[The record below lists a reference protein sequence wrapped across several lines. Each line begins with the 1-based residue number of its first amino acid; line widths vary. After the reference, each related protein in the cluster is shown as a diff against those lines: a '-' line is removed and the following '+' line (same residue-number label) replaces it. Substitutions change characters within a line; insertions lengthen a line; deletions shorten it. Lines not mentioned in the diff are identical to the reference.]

1 MTSQA
6 DRVRELIAASG
17 LTQQEFGTRI
27 GLDTSKLSKSLSG
40 VRRFSSLDLARIAEV
55 ADVTVDWL
63 ITGEE
68 LAFAVAARATAGTAR
83 AASVEATRLATLR
96 SDMTFLGHPQPWT
109 PVTAV
114 LIGLTEIAQGEAL
127 AAAALEAIRV
137 AGVPFPIGD
146 LPAAIEQ
153 VFGADVTVLPLG
165 AGFDGLAVSSTEVK
179 LILASTSTVPARQR
193 FTIAHELG
201 HLLAGD
207 DQELT
212 VDEDVFDANHRRTPG
227 EMRANAFAAAFL
239 MPESVLRRVVGT
251 AGLDETGFARL
262 CFDFGVS
269 PSSLSYRLQ
278 NLRLLDAGQA
288 HLWGGMSGARVAA
301 LIGAGAAFAGQ
312 VSAAG
317 QPRPPG
323 LLVATTYR
331 VYEQGE
337 ATLRPYA
344 NLVGVDVDVL
354 RASLETSVP
363 GLTDRDPAESGAA
376 AS

>member
-17 LTQQEFGTRI
+17 LTQQEFAVKI
-27 GLDTSKLSKSLSG
+27 GLDNSKLSKSLSG
-40 VRRFSSLDLARIAEV
+40 VRRFTSLDLALIGEL

-68 LAFAVAARATAGTAR
+68 PAFAVAARATGGTAR
-83 AASVEATRLATLR
+83 AASAEATRLATLR
-96 SDMTFLGHPQPWT
+96 GDMTFLGHIQPWS
-109 PVTAV
+109 PVTAS
-114 LIGLTEIAQGEAL
+114 LIGLTEIAQGEEL
-127 AAAALEAIRV
+127 AAAALEAVRV
-137 AGVPFPIGD
+137 AQVPFPIVD
-146 LPAAIEQ
+146 LPAAIEN
-153 VFGADVTVLPLG
+153 VFGADVTVLPLE
-165 AGFDGLAVSSTEVK
+165 AGFDGLAVSSSEVK

-207 DQELT
+207 EQELT

-239 MPESVLRRVVGT
+239 MPESVLRRVVGA
-251 AGLDETGFARL
+251 AGLDEIGFARL

-278 NLRLLDAGQA
+278 NLRLLDAGRA
-288 HLWGGMSGARVAA
+288 ETWGGMTGARVAA
-301 LIGAGAAFAGQ
+301 LVGSGAAFAGQ

-317 QPRPPG
+317 QPRLPG

-354 RASLETSVP
+354 RASLETSATE
-363 GLTDRDPAESGAA
+363 LADRDPAELGTA